1 MVSALRQDDAEEA
14 AGRVGAVRAGD
25 SRRGKARQPEVRAVR
40 RRRRETARKA
50 DYNGAAR
57 AGRARERPQAAA
69 PRRVPPAGGGRRRHD
84 LNTSEEEELDDGDC
98 AQRRRAQPHRA
109 RRARREDGARG
120 ASGLSRGAPS
130 ATWSTLRRRK
140 NVRSKFVWRRGNAP
154 RVFFVL
160 LALLVLATRRAR
172 HDARAQK
179 MSGGFNSP
187 RASATPTDLAA
198 MATRRGDTAL
208 RARER
213 ERDLPAFPTDIS
225 RASKNE
231 GAKQYADWRFL
242 FKSRSVKTGTEYLAN
257 PECVAS
263 YDRMISLIR
272 SIPPGTPAAD
282 GDPTAL
288 LTHEGVVQA
297 EDNQHLYTDI
307 KNAITQR
314 KNVSDIDRTCM
325 TLLRRH
331 ENDGVALLKALDEAF
346 APGTDK
352 TSQSAA
358 LEKFAKLRQDAKFTA
373 FIEGLEDARADV
385 ISTGCTLP
393 DELVRNKLWAGVRDG
408 PRVLALKAAIETSSE
423 YAGATYDSL
432 RKLLEPA
439 ALADEAHED
448 DDAGT
453 TATFV
458 SCADNGGGGRGARQR
473 DAARDVRSTPR
484 WAKIRGP
491 ASTAARKTTCGV
503 TSSAPPRARSDGRSR
518 PRSAG
523 TGERAP
529 TPASHS
535 PRAHGR

>member
-1 MVSALRQDDAEEA
+1 M
-14 AGRVGAVRAGD
+14 
-25 SRRGKARQPEVRAVR
+25 
-40 RRRRETARKA
+40 
-50 DYNGAAR
+50 
-57 AGRARERPQAAA
+57 
-69 PRRVPPAGGGRRRHD
+69 
-84 LNTSEEEELDDGDC
+84 
-98 AQRRRAQPHRA
+98 
-109 RRARREDGARG
+109 
-120 ASGLSRGAPS
+120 
-130 ATWSTLRRRK
+130 RRRK

-160 LALLVLATRRAR
+160 LALLVLTTRRAR

-263 YDRMISLIR
+263 YDRMISLRR

-458 SCADNGGGGRGARQR
+458 SRADNGGGGRGARPTR
-473 DAARDVRSTPR
+473 R
-484 WAKIRGP
+484 
-491 ASTAARKTTCGV
+491 
-503 TSSAPPRARSDGRSR
+503 
-518 PRSAG
+518 G
-523 TGERAP
+523 TGRPLNPPVGENTRSCFDCGAKDHLRGDLECA
-529 TPASHS
+529 TPSEV
-535 PRAHGR
+535 GRKIQTAIRRDRRKSADAGVALAAGSWAVNAGDDTEEEEEELLLGGNVFATMMSA